1 MKRKREVQ
9 IAPLVVS
16 VLRQQGLET
25 PLNEYRLLEQ
35 WKKISP
41 VITNNTRETY
51 IRDQRLYVRVVG
63 SVLKNELYMQRALLV
78 QKLNAAVGAQVI
90 VDIVF
95 L

>member
-1 MKRKREVQ
+1 M
-9 IAPLVVS
+9 AS

-35 WKKISP
+35 WKKISL